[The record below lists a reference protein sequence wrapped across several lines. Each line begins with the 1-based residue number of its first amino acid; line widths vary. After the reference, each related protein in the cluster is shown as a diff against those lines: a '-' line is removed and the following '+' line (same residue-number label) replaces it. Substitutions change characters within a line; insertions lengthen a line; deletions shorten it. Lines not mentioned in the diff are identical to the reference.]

1 MNKKSGLGR
10 GLGALIE
17 METVNTGGSSSIS
30 EVDIEMIQANPDQP
44 RTYFDEEAL
53 QELAT
58 SIREVG
64 IVQPITL
71 RQVTPN
77 TYQII
82 AGERRYRAS
91 KLAGLTKIPAYIKT
105 VDDEAVMEM
114 ALVENIQRED
124 LNAIEIALSYQKL
137 IEISGSTQETLSERV
152 GKKRSTIANYL
163 RLLKLPAEIQLGITN
178 KKIDMGHARALVNV
192 TDPTLMLQL
201 YETIVKESLSVRKV
215 EEWVKSLDAT
225 NTAPTVAS
233 PTPKRLPQEY
243 KALSERLSAF
253 FQIPVKIER
262 NPKGKGKIVLP
273 FVSDEELEDL
283 MDVFDK
289 MM

>member
-1 MNKKSGLGR
+1 
-10 GLGALIE
+10 
-17 METVNTGGSSSIS
+17 
-30 EVDIEMIQANPDQP
+30 
-44 RTYFDEEAL
+44 
-53 QELAT
+53 
-58 SIREVG
+58 
-64 IVQPITL
+64 
-71 RQVTPN
+71 
-77 TYQII
+77 
-82 AGERRYRAS
+82 
-91 KLAGLTKIPAYIKT
+91 
-105 VDDEAVMEM
+105 
-114 ALVENIQRED
+114 
-124 LNAIEIALSYQKL
+124 
-137 IEISGSTQETLSERV
+137 
-152 GKKRSTIANYL
+152 
-163 RLLKLPAEIQLGITN
+163 
-178 KKIDMGHARALVNV
+178 MGHARALVNV